1 MGENILRNAPQ
12 EQCFRLAN
20 GRVLK
25 NLHELA
31 NALVSMDERTFS
43 HHVTPARND
52 FSNWI
57 AGVFGEEELA
67 RQIRGLRS
75 REEISRKLGEA
86 LKEAGKRYL
95 AQKIER
101 KRQEQKKVYAVQKA
115 QKAPVQLSEV
125 PHGEQKKDAAEQPP
139 ARQEEEPAR
148 QSPAQK
154 DAAIGEK
161 LEALFRR
168 GVDFIFHRLL
178 DGEQDNYFPVLEYI
192 DDEIDIIEGKL
203 SGTPSNDLL
212 TSILALKHSIS
223 LLRKTTLQQTEKL
236 SFLVKNDY
244 RFLSKHALP
253 YFRDIYD
260 HSIRVSDL
268 IDNYREAIINTF
280 EFYMSAVSKNMNEAV
295 KVLSVIATIALPLT
309 VVSSIYGTNF
319 TNLPGSGFHYGF
331 WVMIGFMIVLSGS
344 LVYFLRRR
352 GWA

>member
-1 MGENILRNAPQ
+1 MKRCSVGENILRNAPQ

-125 PHGEQKKDAAEQPP
+125 PHGEKKDAAEQPP

-161 LEALFRR
+161 LEALFRKVNEEKGGSSPGIEEGAKHLEWLKHHR
-168 GVDFIFHRLL
+168 FFSADFIYGFLAGL
-178 DGEQDNYFPVLEYI
+178 
-192 DDEIDIIEGKL
+192 
-203 SGTPSNDLL
+203 LL
-212 TSILALKHSIS
+212 TVIGV
-223 LLRKTTLQQTEKL
+223 LLYAKL
-236 SFLVKNDY
+236 
-244 RFLSKHALP
+244 
-253 YFRDIYD
+253 
-260 HSIRVSDL
+260 
-268 IDNYREAIINTF
+268 
-280 EFYMSAVSKNMNEAV
+280 
-295 KVLSVIATIALPLT
+295 IA
-309 VVSSIYGTNF
+309 
-319 TNLPGSGFHYGF
+319 
-331 WVMIGFMIVLSGS
+331 
-344 LVYFLRRR
+344 
-352 GWA
+352 